1 SLWKV
6 ENVEVVCRSGVLRS
20 NTDIVSSE
28 LLSNAKGEHVIIAEQ
43 AILALF
49 REVRSRTRRLSTPS
63 PRTLK
68 ELYQAGFNGLNA
80 RVCRNVLYK
89 WVAILRNDKRSLYRE
104 RPSWWPEN
112 VRYASPGELHGPE
125 IKAVLFHLF
134 YGEYGYASLRKFY
147 CAGRGIR
154 MRDRDQKILKWAFC
168 IRRVFKDHIMLRVYY
183 IGSEFSLST
192 S

>member
-1 SLWKV
+1 MVLIKHRLQFKPISRNLFRISFQISIHFQALPWQRHITPKASQFPIQILQILRKV

-28 LLSNAKGEHVIIAEQ
+28 LPSNAKGEHVAIAEQ

-49 REVRSRTRRLSTPS
+49 REVHSRIRLSPPS

-80 RVCRNVLYK
+80 RMCQDLLYE
-89 WVAILRNDKRSLYRE
+89 WVAIMRNAEKSQYVE

-112 VRYASPGELHGPE
+112 VRYTNAGELDGP
-125 IKAVLFHLF
+125 
-134 YGEYGYASLRKFY
+134 GM
-147 CAGRGIR
+147 CA
-154 MRDRDQKILKWAFC
+154 
-168 IRRVFKDHIMLRVYY
+168 
-183 IGSEFSLST
+183 
-192 S
+192 